1 MEEILEIRDT
11 CKTPIQLLQSNAFEK
26 YLDVYKKLFIR
37 QLKFRE
43 NTDQKEEIRHT
54 KTSQVHCIY
63 IKDEY
68 AYNCHSP
75 SLQLLRQQ

>member
-11 CKTPIQLLQSNAFEK
+11 CKTPIQLLKSNAFEK

-43 NTDQKEEIRHT
+43 NTDQKEEIRHKIKFIESILP
-54 KTSQVHCIY
+54 KTY
-63 IKDEY
+63 IKIFEIKI
-68 AYNCHSP
+68 
-75 SLQLLRQQ
+75 LF